1 MPGVTLLGDAAHLM
15 VPSGE
20 GASLAMFDGAEL
32 ATAIALNPDD
42 VETAITAYEEAMF
55 THSEAEA
62 AEGHIILDLCLG
74 DDAPVGFVDFLTGT
88 VEQQPENPRSP

>member
-1 MPGVTLLGDAAHLM
+1 VTLLGDAAHLM

-42 VETAITAYEEAMF
+42 VETAITACEEAMV
-55 THSEAEA
+55 TRSEAEA
-62 AEGHIILDLCLG
+62 ADGHIILDLSLG
-74 DDAPVGFVDFLTGT
+74 DDAPFGFVDFLTGT